1 MSFLLI
7 AIASYLLGSIPFGYL
22 LVRIFRGEDVRKTGS
37 GNIGATNVSRRS
49 PALGAATLLLDAA
62 KGFAAVALARHLH
75 PADTL
80 LLSAAAL
87 FAIAG
92 HIFPVWLGWRGGKG
106 VATALGAFLCMAPR
120 PVLLMVTVFVV
131 VVAIFRY
138 VSLGSMVAA
147 LCFPLFVIFLEHY
160 RGSPALLIAA
170 ACALIVARHH
180 ENIRRLLEGREN
192 KFSLGRK

>member
-1 MSFLLI
+1 
-7 AIASYLLGSIPFGYL
+7 
-22 LVRIFRGEDVRKTGS
+22 
-37 GNIGATNVSRRS
+37 
-49 PALGAATLLLDAA
+49 
-62 KGFAAVALARHLH
+62 
-75 PADTL
+75 
-80 LLSAAAL
+80 
-87 FAIAG
+87 
-92 HIFPVWLGWRGGKG
+92 
-106 VATALGAFLCMAPR
+106 
-120 PVLLMVTVFVV
+120 VTVFVV

-147 LCFPLFVIFLEHY
+147 LCFPLFAIFLEHY